1 MKKLQLS
8 LCAVGAYLVLVVAF
22 GVFGARP
29 ATGQKGSPSGPD
41 VRVVN
46 TAANPVPV
54 ALQGTAQIAGS
65 VNVVNTPTVKVD
77 TTDALP
83 VQDLYAA
90 RNAVQGALTQSIDY
104 DVPAGKRL
112 VIQFISIEA
121 AGAAA
126 GSDPVVYLRT
136 SLNGNSISHRLP
148 VVFSTSSAGSSF
160 WKAAHEVTFYC
171 DDVVETLTVQQGAHV
186 DVTFHGY
193 LVDMP

>member
-8 LCAVGAYLVLVVAF
+8 LCAVGAYLVIIAAF
-22 GVFGARP
+22 GVLGSRP
-29 ATGQKGSPSGPD
+29 ATGQKGSPPGPD

-54 ALQGTAQIAGS
+54 TLQGTSQITGD

-90 RNAVQGALTQSIDY
+90 RNAVQGGMAPSVGY

-112 VIQFISIEA
+112 VIQFISIDA
-121 AGAAA
+121 SGAAA
-126 GSDPVVYLRT
+126 GSDPGVYLRT
-136 SLNGNSISHRLP
+136 RLNGNFISHRLP
-148 VVFSTSSAGSSF
+148 VSFSSSSAGFSF

-171 DDVVETLTVQQGAHV
+171 DDLVETFTVQQGGFA